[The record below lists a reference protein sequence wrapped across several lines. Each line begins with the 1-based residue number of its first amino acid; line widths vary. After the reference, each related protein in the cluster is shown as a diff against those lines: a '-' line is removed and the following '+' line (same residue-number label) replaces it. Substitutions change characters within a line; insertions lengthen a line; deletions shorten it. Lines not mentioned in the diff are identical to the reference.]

1 MDDYLLELNKGN
13 NDILTVSELN
23 LTVKALLE
31 NTIGSIKVSGE
42 ISNLSSPSSGHMYWT
57 LKDERAQIRCAMF
70 RAQASRLNFDLGNG
84 DEIIITGKVTLYP
97 EQGSYQIICNHV
109 SEVGEGKLRKQY
121 ELLKKKLEKE
131 GLFKADH
138 KKQIPLYPRT
148 IGVITSSTGAALRDI
163 LATTKRRFP
172 ATSIIIYPTLVQ
184 GSEAP
189 EGIIKMVR
197 KMDQQKRCDV
207 VILAR
212 GGGSLEVLWAFNNEN
227 LARVLF
233 ECKTPIVSGIGHEND
248 FTIADYVADLRA
260 ATPTAAAEQVTPHQ
274 SEINNK
280 VSSQKRQL
288 ISFAYQKAQQAKH
301 ELLIQRNAL
310 EKLHPIKKLQSFS
323 QTIDLLNQRM
333 SDLTYK
339 KINHISV
346 RLEYLSKI
354 MSPSKI
360 RFIVSTNGKE
370 LSFLSSKLS
379 SLMIH
384 IADGYQE
391 QMRSLS
397 RQLDLQSPL
406 KVIERGY
413 SITKIQGKT
422 NSLRKVLSVTKGDMI
437 TTQLTDGEI
446 FSKVLAIKKLS

>member
-1 MDDYLLELNKGN
+1 MDDYLLEINEGK

-23 LTVKALLE
+23 LAVKALIE

-42 ISNLSSPSSGHMYWT
+42 ISNLSRPSSGHMYWT

-70 RAQASRLNFDLGNG
+70 RAQASKLNFDLDNG
-84 DEIIITGKVTLYP
+84 DEIVITGKVTLYP
-97 EQGSYQIICNHV
+97 EQGSYQIICNNV
-109 SEVGEGKLRKQY
+109 SEVGEGKLRKKY
-121 ELLKKKLEKE
+121 DFLKKKLEKE
-131 GLFKADH
+131 GLFKAEH
-138 KKQIPLYPRT
+138 KKIIPSYPRT

-172 ATSIIIYPTLVQ
+172 AIPIIIYPTLVQ

-189 EGIIKMVR
+189 ERIIKMIR
-197 KMDQQKRCDV
+197 KMDEQKLCDV

-212 GGGSLEVLWAFNNEN
+212 GGGSLEDLWAFNDEG

-233 ECKTPIVSGIGHEND
+233 ECRTPIVSGVGHEND
-248 FTIADYVADLRA
+248 FTITDYVADLRA
-260 ATPTAAAEQVTPHQ
+260 ATPTAAAEHVTPHQ
-274 SEINNK
+274 SEISNK
-280 VSSQKRQL
+280 VLAQKRQL
-288 ISFAYQKAQQAKH
+288 VSFIFQKIQQAKH
-301 ELLIQRNAL
+301 DLLIKRNTL

-323 QTIDLLNQRM
+323 QTIDLLNQRL

-339 KINHISV
+339 KLNHISV

-354 MSPSKI
+354 MSLSKI
-360 RFIVSTNGKE
+360 RLIMNTSEKE
-370 LSFLSSKLS
+370 LSFLSSKLH

-384 IADGYQE
+384 IANRYQE
-391 QMRSLS
+391 QLRSLS

-413 SITKIQGKT
+413 SITKVQGKGT
-422 NSLRKVLSVTKGDMI
+422 SLRQVFNVAKGDII

-446 FSKVLAIKKLS
+446 LSKVLDIKKLS